1 MAALAQEN
9 IWFNKAQCDDAE
21 RMYFEKL
28 SGAKA
33 GGGPESLSA
42 QIQRARQ
49 HIKNS
54 LDCVDNLV
62 DQSGDIDMALAS
74 KLSALELENKAL
86 RKVTDD
92 LKGLIL
98 KLENR
103 VATLEGGKSAAPAAA
118 PPPKKAE
125 PEEEEDDDDVD
136 LFGSDDEEEDAEK
149 ARVTAERLKAYA
161 EKKAKKPQVIAK
173 TSVLLDVKP
182 WDDETDMDEMARL
195 VKEIEMDGLNWGAT
209 KLVPIGYGIK
219 KLQVMC
225 TVEDAKVS
233 VDELSEKIEE
243 FEDYVQSVDIAAMNK
258 I

>member
-33 GGGPESLSA
+33 GGPESLSA

-118 PPPKKAE
+118 PAPKKAE